1 MNDGWHIVNWLGTLA
16 WESVGW
22 EKVNFVQKN
31 YHFVHHHRSASW
43 SIVLQ
48 LQPPLDIYSSSD
60 DDDDHPGAIMQ
71 DVDLKN
77 KILELPP
84 IEKN

>member
-1 MNDGWHIVNWLGTLA
+1 M
-16 WESVGW
+16 S
-22 EKVNFVQKN
+22 KKN

-48 LQPPLDIYSSSD
+48 LQHPLDIYSSSSD

-84 IEKN
+84 SPRLEKLNKVIIVSMDLV

>member
-1 MNDGWHIVNWLGTLA
+1 MGEGD
-16 WESVGW
+16 
-22 EKVNFVQKN
+22 FVQKN

-48 LQPPLDIYSSSD
+48 LQHPLDIYSSSSD

-77 KILELPP
+77 KILELPQ
-84 IEKN
+84 IEKKIK